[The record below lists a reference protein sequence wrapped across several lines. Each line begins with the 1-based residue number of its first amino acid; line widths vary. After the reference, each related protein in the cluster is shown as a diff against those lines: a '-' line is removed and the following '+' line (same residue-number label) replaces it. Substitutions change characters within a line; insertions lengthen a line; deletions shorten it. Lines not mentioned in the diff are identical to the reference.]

1 MEIVKLYYNLL
12 SLKILK
18 NNNMLYCMDNAEL
31 KILLGKRV
39 LELRTARGLT
49 QQQVAD
55 KMNIDIR
62 NFRRMELG
70 ETFPARN
77 IIPLAKALGVTL
89 SQLYDI
95 EHLQMDEQSM
105 RTFVKESVD
114 VMPLEQLTI
123 IYRFINSIYY

>member
-1 MEIVKLYYNLL
+1 
-12 SLKILK
+12 
-18 NNNMLYCMDNAEL
+18 MDNAEL